1 MRNLSRRLERL
12 EATIPPPEDG
22 ADQHCR
28 ELIKRLLFE
37 ESDALEEALTNL
49 EDGAATDEDYETIQS
64 IFKLA
69 QERID
74 AGLIIVRERKP
85 PEQWNAEMREALRQQ
100 RETGQPWRSIGN
112 YNEFLLEADKVN
124 QG

>member
-1 MRNLSRRLERL
+1 MKNLSRRLDRL
-12 EATIPPPEDG
+12 ETGLPPPENR

-28 ELIKRLLFE
+28 ELIERLSFE
-37 ESDALEEALTNL
+37 ERDALIQALVTL
-49 EDGAATDEDYETIQS
+49 EDGAATDEDYETIRS

-74 AGLIIVRERKP
+74 ASLIIVRERKP
-85 PEQWNAEMREALRQQ
+85 PAQWNAEMREALRQQ

-112 YNEFLLEADKVN
+112 YNEFLVEEP
-124 QG
+124 